1 MESDSLELFVSDSV
15 GELTNVPSVN
25 SAADDGALRQRWLV
39 WYERA
44 HEDIVSLHSHQASWD
59 ELVAVVRRNPA
70 IPEPNHILDFIADLY
85 APTIALGIRRQ
96 ADRRSD
102 VENLRR
108 LIDDIANHPETLT
121 REWYVAKYS
130 EEMQSV
136 GHTTFDRFAGVGQD
150 ATSEAVIRKDCE
162 ELDLAVSTVRKYV
175 NKVYAHAAND
185 YAKAPSVRFSDLRE
199 GLAVLERLLI
209 RYCLLVDGSGLTSA
223 TPTKQYNFTLPLI
236 VPWAPNDRIL
246 RRLRASSQT
255 SDAADAARQAM
266 QSGATPTVEMVDGLL
281 ALVDQLRAELLD
293 DDGDT
298 T

>member
-175 NKVYAHAAND
+175 NKVCPCCQRLCKGSLSKVLRPPRGACCFGTAADSLLPLGRWIGTHVCHPYKAVQLHAAAHRAMGPERSNTP
-185 YAKAPSVRFSDLRE
+185 PSSRE
-199 GLAVLERLLI
+199 FANVGRGRRRTTGDAV
-209 RYCLLVDGSGLTSA
+209 
-223 TPTKQYNFTLPLI
+223 
-236 VPWAPNDRIL
+236 W
-246 RRLRASSQT
+246 
-255 SDAADAARQAM
+255 SDAD
-266 QSGATPTVEMVDGLL
+266 SGDGRRFVGTCGS
-281 ALVDQLRAELLD
+281 AQ
-293 DDGDT
+293 G
-298 T
+298 